1 MKYSNV
7 SQKRSVN
14 VLCALLVS
22 VCLGVTA
29 LASKGMIQD
38 RRVSFAQAE
47 EMAKS
52 ANRDAEFP
60 VVVNDSVL
68 KQLNRYLGTPEGR
81 EFMKASL
88 QRMENYRALVSAKL
102 KEYGVPSE
110 LMAIPIVESGY
121 QNKMANPKKPRHG
134 AGIWMFMARTAANF
148 GLNVEG
154 SGGDERLNAASLTDA
169 AMRLLLADKLRFKD
183 WQLSVLAFN
192 MGENQMQDAINATHT
207 HDAWKIIEA
216 GYENDKDYLAELM
229 AAILIMKNPSS
240 LE

>member
-1 MKYSNV
+1 
-7 SQKRSVN
+7 VN